1 MDTIRNGWDDAA
13 PIAAARAE
21 NERRAVEAG
30 AAHSHVVAYFQRS
43 AAYAARQADRARAA
57 ALKAPRG
64 VAYNPVA
71 ADAPRGAYS
80 PAAAT
85 EDAGLAAAHP
95 GRLPL
100 QGGSADSGRLE
111 SYRPLRPAARPRF
124 RCSPLFGLTSPRAAQ
139 AAAKRRRAVPKRA
152 AARLAR
158 VRAALRAARPAGAI
172 RRGADGRPLPPPPG
186 DTIGAARLARAEAK
200 RARRAGSPDAPA
212 LELAARAAELAAAP
226 ALAAA
231 RAAARAAGPIS
242 SADRARVKRADR
254 RADERQAGERARMA
268 DRKQR
273 ARAAGLPAPREA
285 DDRPPAPRPAAPD
298 ALSAWHNGNRDARR
312 AKEAAARAAR
322 PLFDTERTA
331 RVEEAAAIAAATA
344 PDRRAADDR
353 ARAAEDKA
361 RAARRAET
369 DRAVSARYGL
379 PPR

>member
-1 MDTIRNGWDDAA
+1 MGSI
-13 PIAAARAE
+13 PSIAAR
-21 NERRAVEAG
+21 
-30 AAHSHVVAYFQRS
+30 VA
-43 AAYAARQADRARAA
+43 DHGE
-57 ALKAPRG
+57 LHH
-64 VAYNPVA
+64 
-71 ADAPRGAYS
+71 
-80 PAAAT
+80 T
-85 EDAGLAAAHP
+85 

-111 SYRPLRPAARPRF
+111 EWRPLRPAARAPF

-158 VRAALRAARPAGAI
+158 VRAALRAARPAGPI
-172 RRGADGRPLPPPPG
+172 RRGPDGRPLPPAEG
-186 DTIGAARLARAEAK
+186 DTIGAARMARAAAK
-200 RARRAGSPDAPA
+200 RARKAAEVARINGCADAPA
-212 LELAARAAELAAAP
+212 LALLVAPALAAARAAELAAAP

-242 SADRARVKRADR
+242 AADRARVKRADR
-254 RADERQAGERARMA
+254 RADERAAGERARMA

-285 DDRPPAPRPAAPD
+285 DLRPPAPRPSPPD
-298 ALSAWHNGNRDARR
+298 ALSRAHNAARDARR
-312 AKEAAARAAR
+312 ADEAAARAAR
-322 PLFDTERTA
+322 PLFDTARTA
-331 RVEEAAAIAAATA
+331 RVAEAAAIAASTA